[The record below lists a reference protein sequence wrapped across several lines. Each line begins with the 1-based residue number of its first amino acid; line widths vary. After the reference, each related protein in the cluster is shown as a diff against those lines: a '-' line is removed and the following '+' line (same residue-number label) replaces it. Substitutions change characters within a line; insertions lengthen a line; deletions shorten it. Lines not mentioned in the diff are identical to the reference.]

1 MKHFLRIAVI
11 FSIMSA
17 LSCRVYPETDGLID
31 WERVS
36 RPGMDD
42 VIVYDT
48 REEAEAAGGGWFVTM
63 NDTFDD
69 NRLPEHWTT
78 SPHGLRWKSQSSLH
92 PEYANYWC
100 PALMSVKN
108 GMVEILSE
116 SREDHVCPDGICP
129 KAANFTSG
137 IETRRIP
144 QGASTQGEA
153 DELLFSQAFG
163 YFETRVQV
171 PAVPGMWSAF
181 WLQSSHQRKVG
192 NGGEDGTEIDI
203 YESAFL
209 KQYNRSENIG
219 LTGHALLWDG
229 YGANGKIE
237 DFVSGVVGNLYEG
250 FHTYGLKWTP
260 TEYIFYVDGQPTWMT
275 DAGGVSKVREFLRL
289 TCEIDAGDQWGPHG
303 QRIGRFSYDKDEP
316 PVFYIDYV
324 KVWQHTDYLSSIR
337 VDSEF
342 AGEKDTAT
350 N

>member
-1 MKHFLRIAVI
+1 MKRFLRIAVI

-171 PAVPGMWSAF
+171 PAVPGIW
-181 WLQSSHQRKVG
+181 
-192 NGGEDGTEIDI
+192 
-203 YESAFL
+203 
-209 KQYNRSENIG
+209 
-219 LTGHALLWDG
+219 
-229 YGANGKIE
+229 
-237 DFVSGVVGNLYEG
+237 
-250 FHTYGLKWTP
+250 
-260 TEYIFYVDGQPTWMT
+260 
-275 DAGGVSKVREFLRL
+275 
-289 TCEIDAGDQWGPHG
+289 
-303 QRIGRFSYDKDEP
+303 
-316 PVFYIDYV
+316 
-324 KVWQHTDYLSSIR
+324 
-337 VDSEF
+337 
-342 AGEKDTAT
+342 
-350 N
+350 